1 MTKEQMEVVAIS
13 LLTTK
18 TIEEVIQKTGIS
30 RSSIERVRKTDKFNL
45 ILESK
50 KHEMFNEAML
60 KMTGYVNDAV
70 ETLHSIMMDS
80 SSTSSARVSAA
91 SKIID
96 KCDYNE
102 GKNEMKKGID
112 TEISAYL
119 RLAELCGTGDD
130 AKRSLYMKKVE
141 SLLAKAEESEN
152 KDAE

>member
-1 MTKEQMEVVAIS
+1 MNKEQMEVVAVC

-18 TIEEVIQKTGIS
+18 TIEEVVQKTGIS

-50 KHEMFNEAML
+50 KHEIFDDAML
-60 KMTGYVNDAV
+60 KMNSYVMDAV
-70 ETLHSIMMDS
+70 ETLHSVMMDTN
-80 SSTSSARVSAA
+80 STSSARVSAA

-96 KCDYNE
+96 KCDFNE
-102 GKNEMKKGID
+102 GKDGMKKGID

-130 AKRSLYMKKVE
+130 AKRTLYMKKVE
-141 SLLAKAEESEN
+141 DLLSKAESLED